1 MTGAGGGCL
10 GYGASE
16 ECTPAGQE
24 LSGWALEVD
33 LLADSWDPTD
43 VPHVAFSLNGAHDNP
58 MFWAEISGVEN
69 NGVHDLKLHVDSA
82 QVVVE
87 LDSQV
92 LISENIEHTGFG
104 AEVGFSATSGPG
116 GSQVV
121 VDRIA
126 VTQPS
131 CGQ

>member
-1 MTGAGGGCL
+1 MRSVVRARH
-10 GYGASE
+10 
-16 ECTPAGQE
+16 
-24 LSGWALEVD
+24 
-33 LLADSWDPTD
+33 LAEGLAAID
-43 VPHVAFSLNGAHDNP
+43 
-58 MFWAEISGVEN
+58 
-69 NGVHDLKLHVDSA
+69 VHDGGLLPVDFIEL
-82 QVVVE
+82 E